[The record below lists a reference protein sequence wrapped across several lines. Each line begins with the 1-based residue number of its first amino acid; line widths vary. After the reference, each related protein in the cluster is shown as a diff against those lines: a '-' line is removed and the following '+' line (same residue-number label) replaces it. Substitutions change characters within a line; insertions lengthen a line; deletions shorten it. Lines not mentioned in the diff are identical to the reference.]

1 MPSDSDKMQQTD
13 HDTLIRVETKV
24 DSLVN
29 EVKASSTLLGDRV
42 ADHELRIRQI
52 EKIHDQTDPLGSAK
66 QLDLLV
72 SAQSTAGAERRT
84 LAGLSAAVA
93 ALVTLLASIAAAV
106 SGLISI
112 HK

>member
-1 MPSDSDKMQQTD
+1 MQQTD

-42 ADHELRIRQI
+42 ADHELRLRSI
-52 EKIHDQTDPLGSAK
+52 EKIHDQVDPIESSK
-66 QLDLLV
+66 QLDALV
-72 SAQSTAGAERRT
+72 TAQSTSGAERRT
-84 LAGLSAAVA
+84 IAGLSAAVA

-106 SGLISI
+106 SGIVSI